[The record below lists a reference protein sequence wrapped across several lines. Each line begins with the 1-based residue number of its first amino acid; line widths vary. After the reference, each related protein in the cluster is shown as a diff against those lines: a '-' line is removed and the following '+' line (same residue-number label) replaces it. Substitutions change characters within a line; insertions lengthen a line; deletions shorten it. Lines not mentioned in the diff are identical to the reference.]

1 MADAIEGI
9 TTAAL
14 TLALD
19 AASLR
24 QQAISANIANADVPG
39 YQPMAVDF
47 ESQLDVAQRSLDE
60 GFRLDMNS
68 LSGVVPRLVADGEL
82 QPTGL
87 SPKVTL
93 DVEMA
98 RLAQNGV
105 QFQALT
111 TALNKQFALMS
122 IAVNDGKK

>member
-1 MADAIEGI
+1 MTQGIEGI

-14 TLALD
+14 SLALD
-19 AASLR
+19 AASMR
-24 QQAISANIANADVPG
+24 QQAIAANIANADVPG

-47 ESQLDVAQRSLDE
+47 ESRLDDAQRKLDSGKPLE
-60 GFRLDMNS
+60 MDD
-68 LSGVVPRLVADGEL
+68 LSGIAPRFVADASL

-93 DVEMA
+93 DLEMA

-111 TALNKQFALMS
+111 TALSRHFQVMS
-122 IAVNDGKK
+122 LAVNDGKK